1 MEAREIIRKD
11 MEALYLGNL
20 NTVEFNLNLPKKGKY
35 GSEIHWISGHERF
48 LDTEGNVRRPA
59 YGTGDRIIS
68 LWAEFFYKGVSET
81 KEYKVCILEEKPR
94 IEVTKVEPLQKKA
107 QAGETT
113 YLPYVAVI
121 HTTEGKTLVH
131 RILWGNGAKRCY
143 GQTGGFEERG
153 ELDGLSVPVS
163 CTVTVEKEL
172 RKEKKGT
179 EPLIE
184 YFDHGEA
191 SLEEGSRFYTAQKEM
206 QEFLL
211 QTDDDQMLYN
221 FREACGLDRKGAEP
235 MTGWDAPE

>member
-1 MEAREIIRKD
+1 

-131 RILWGNGAKRCY
+131 RILWGNGANRC
-143 GQTGGFEERG
+143 
-153 ELDGLSVPVS
+153 
-163 CTVTVEKEL
+163 
-172 RKEKKGT
+172 
-179 EPLIE
+179 
-184 YFDHGEA
+184 
-191 SLEEGSRFYTAQKEM
+191 
-206 QEFLL
+206 
-211 QTDDDQMLYN
+211 
-221 FREACGLDRKGAEP
+221 
-235 MTGWDAPE
+235 